1 MPWSVA
7 DYFEGQLKSATVWP
21 DSVQVIDG
29 KLSGEFGGSTA
40 GGGETHLGGLLAHA
54 GSAGTREG
62 GEPLRSLLRGGGS
75 QVSHAR
81 EPTTDYLS

>member
-40 GGGETHLGGLLAHA
+40 GGARTRTMGRGLLH
-54 GSAGTREG
+54 G
-62 GEPLRSLLRGGGS
+62 
-75 QVSHAR
+75 
-81 EPTTDYLS
+81 